1 MRGLVA
7 EPLGQLTVL
16 SFTTMTPLLRAPQYP
31 TTRTSFWL
39 HSPLHAAA
47 TQSTRITRIASS
59 ATPGGPGGPSG
70 PWGPGGPG
78 GPAGPASPFSPAA
91 PTAPGSPF
99 GLSRP
104 ATQMESAIATATLL
118 TCMHVSFVSGDA
130 PSLGCWFL
138 DVRTRHTRADG
149 TRQEDFGRATA
160 GRLPSF
166 LPRATPVP
174 LCYR

>member
-99 GLSRP
+99 GPSQL
-104 ATQMESAIATATLL
+104 ATQTESAIATAMLL
-118 TCMHVSFVSGDA
+118 TRIPVPLPTDA
-130 PSLGCWFL
+130 PSPGCWFSN
-138 DVRTRHTRADG
+138 VPTRHKTRLLQG
-149 TRQEDFGRATA
+149 GWNRQEDPQA
-160 GRLPSF
+160 
-166 LPRATPVP
+166 
-174 LCYR
+174 